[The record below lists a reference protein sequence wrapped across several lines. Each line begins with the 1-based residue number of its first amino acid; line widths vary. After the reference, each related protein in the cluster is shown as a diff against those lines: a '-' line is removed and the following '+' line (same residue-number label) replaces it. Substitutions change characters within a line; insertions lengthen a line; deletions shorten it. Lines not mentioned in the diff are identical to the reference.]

1 MRKLLNTL
9 YVTTPEA
16 YLSKDG
22 LNVVISV
29 QQEEVF
35 RIPVI
40 NIEGIVTFGYMGA
53 SPGVMKLCSDNGI
66 SLTFLSPQGRFIS
79 RVQGA
84 TKGNVLLRKKQYQLS
99 DDASWSL
106 HVVRLMI
113 GGKIQNYRNILRR
126 YIRDYGE
133 NEDINRA
140 VQVLE
145 RAKRDALKAQ
155 DKTELIGYEGM
166 ASNAYFEVLPILIL
180 NQKTD
185 FPFHGRNRRPP
196 KDAVNAMLSFAYTLI
211 ANDVAAALETVGLDP
226 YVGFLHTLRPGRTS
240 LAPYLSRSASRS
252 YWFHSAGR
260 GPMTAISP
268 TRIFHSWGSSS
279 RLVLRRKCP
288 MRVIYCSGSCSRWV
302 GISCGVSMR
311 IVRNLRIW
319 KCRLPMPTRFCR
331 KNTGPGESSLMAT
344 AKSSSSHER
353 HRMPQADSKIS
364 SSRLIRFR
372 YINPT
377 SSVFYGST
385 ALL

>member
-79 RVQGA
+79 
-84 TKGNVLLRKKQYQLS
+84 KGSRCYEREMFCYAKKQYQLS

-145 RAKRDALKAQ
+145 RAKRDVLKAQ

-196 KDAVNAMLSFAYTLI
+196 KDAWEWPCCL
-211 ANDVAAALETVGLDP
+211 
-226 YVGFLHTLRPGRTS
+226 LHIP
-240 LAPYLSRSASRS
+240 
-252 YWFHSAGR
+252 
-260 GPMTAISP
+260 
-268 TRIFHSWGSSS
+268 
-279 RLVLRRKCP
+279 
-288 MRVIYCSGSCSRWV
+288 
-302 GISCGVSMR
+302 
-311 IVRNLRIW
+311 
-319 KCRLPMPTRFCR
+319 
-331 KNTGPGESSLMAT
+331 
-344 AKSSSSHER
+344 
-353 HRMPQADSKIS
+353 
-364 SSRLIRFR
+364 
-372 YINPT
+372 
-377 SSVFYGST
+377 
-385 ALL
+385 